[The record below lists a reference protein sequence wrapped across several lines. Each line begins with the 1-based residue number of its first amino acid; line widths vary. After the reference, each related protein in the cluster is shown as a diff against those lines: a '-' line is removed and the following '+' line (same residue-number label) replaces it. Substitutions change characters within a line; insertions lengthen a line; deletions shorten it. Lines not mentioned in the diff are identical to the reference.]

1 MLFLRRRIRVFLIYA
16 RHDKEIVRGLY
27 NCMIKDGM
35 DVWLDEKKLLPG
47 QNWKMEIR
55 RAIVESDIVIV
66 CLSRQ
71 FNKRNGYRHKELK
84 IALEKATL
92 LPDDEIFV
100 IPVRLEEC
108 DMPESLLYLHRVDL
122 FGVGGYKKMMRV
134 LRVRGAEG

>member
-1 MLFLRRRIRVFLIYA
+1 MMFPRRQIRAFLIYA
-16 RHDKEIVRGLY
+16 HYDKEIVYGLY
-27 NCMIKDGM
+27 NCMINDGI
-35 DVWLDEKKLLPG
+35 DVWLDAKKLLPG
-47 QNWKMEIR
+47 QSWKMEIG
-55 RAIVESDIVIV
+55 RAMLNSDVVIV

-71 FNKRNGYRHKELK
+71 FNKRKGYRHKELK

-108 DMPESLLYLHRVDL
+108 DMPESLLHLHRVDL
-122 FGVGGYKKMMRV
+122 FEVGGYKKLMRV